1 MLKAF
6 SCHDKYWA
14 RVLPDVKPII
24 KKKTVGVKDLGFL
37 STRTLIFGAQNI
49 DRTLA
54 KKTKKNKTQ
63 KTKTRTN
70 QKAALSIDYA
80 TENQ

>member
-1 MLKAF
+1 MLNAF

-24 KKKTVGVKDLGFL
+24 KKKKTVGVKDLGFL

-54 KKTKKNKTQ
+54 KKQKKIKPKEQRQEQIRNFLLH
-63 KTKTRTN
+63 N
-70 QKAALSIDYA
+70 
-80 TENQ
+80 